1 MVSTTAGPETR
12 AGQLITCQSIKEFT
26 AFPIGRV
33 VTGAGPIQRAIY
45 DWTILGLGL
54 SVKSEAVN
62 GRRGG
67 VPLFGRKSF
76 QRCTLRC
83 FNAWCH
89 TGLQFA
95 LTVVCVCPQPG
106 SGRWASVQTWA
117 ERTSEA
123 KCFREAWWPCEA
135 SLKTKGALWTH
146 LSRKSL
152 STTAEMS
159 SRGFPIPKSAFSL
172 CRDRSRL
179 FHSDS
184 HASSPH
190 NYQSLVSDLMDP
202 VSVALICLLLFW
214 KLSMNNN
221 ICATHGTRKCDHL
234 QSDFVS
240 FWENNSVQLCI
251 KVEQMNS
258 LSISFYSSYSK
269 PIHRMRWLK

>member
-1 MVSTTAGPETR
+1 M
-12 AGQLITCQSIKEFT
+12 
-26 AFPIGRV
+26 
-33 VTGAGPIQRAIY
+33 TGAGPIQRAIY

-123 KCFREAWWPCEA
+123 KCFREAWRPCEA

-159 SRGFPIPKSAFSL
+159 SRGFPIPKSVFSL

-190 NYQSLVSDLMDP
+190 NYQSLVSDLMDL

-234 QSDFVS
+234 QKWLRFILGKQQCSIMHQSGTNELTFNQFLFKLFKTHTQNEMILSFKDNAKFQYIFMQRHNVDVS
-240 FWENNSVQLCI
+240 
-251 KVEQMNS
+251 
-258 LSISFYSSYSK
+258 
-269 PIHRMRWLK
+269 